1 MKARIFIIAALLAG
15 GFYYATS
22 VARGDWRAFF
32 ASRSTTGLPIW
43 SGPEVAR
50 SAGLSSDEVNSI
62 DIYKRAHPATVN
74 ITSTVYQRNWFME
87 LVPRTGTGSGFLI
100 DDKGHILTNNH
111 VITGGGQGV
120 GKKLTVTL
128 ADKSTYTASV
138 LGLDPLN
145 DLALIK
151 IEPRG
156 KLTYLKMGDSDAI
169 QVGQKVLAIGN
180 PFGLDGTLTTGV
192 ISSMG
197 RTIQDERG
205 RELEGLLQTD
215 ASINQGNSGGPLL
228 DSQGSVIGVNTA
240 ILAGPQGMGTTG
252 IGFAMPINK
261 AKTMLDDYQAGRKY
275 SPPRLGVSVVYVVGE
290 LAEALGLPQ
299 QGGLLVQGVTRGSA
313 AEAAGIRGPRELAII
328 GNAEIGVG
336 GDLIVALDGKP
347 VDRLDAISRTLSK
360 KRAGDQLEVTLS
372 RGGRNVSLKLTLGA
386 APAEDRL

>member
-15 GFYYATS
+15 GFYYTTS
-22 VARGDWRAFF
+22 MARGDWRALFTSP
-32 ASRSTTGLPIW
+32 AGTPIW

-50 SAGLSSDEVNSI
+50 SSGLGSDELNSI

-74 ITSTVYQRNWFME
+74 ITSTVYQRGWFME
-87 LVPRTGTGSGFLI
+87 LVPRTGTGSGFFI

-156 KLTYLKMGDSDAI
+156 KFSYLKMGDSDAI

-228 DSQGSVIGVNTA
+228 DSQGNVIGVNTA
-240 ILAGPQGMGTTG
+240 ILAGPQGIGTTG

-261 AKTMLDDYQAGRKY
+261 AKTMLDDYQAGRTY
-275 SPPRLGVSVVYVVGE
+275 SPPRLGVSVVHVVGDFA
-290 LAEALGLPQ
+290 LALGLPQ
-299 QGGLLVQGVTRGSA
+299 EGGLLVQGVTRGSA
-313 AEAAGIRGPRELAII
+313 AEAAGIRTPRELAII

-336 GDLIVALDGKP
+336 GDLITALDGKQ

-360 KRAGDQLEVTLS
+360 KRAGDQLEVTVL
-372 RGGRNVSLKLTLGA
+372 RNGRTVKLKVTLGA
-386 APAEDRL
+386 APPEERY